1 MYVTYALQDAGKE
14 DDVPGAGHGFV
25 SAFDLQGNF
34 LGRVGS
40 AGSLNSPWGL
50 AIAPASFGLFAGNLL
65 VGNFGDGTISVFDT
79 STFLFL
85 GQLLGT
91 DSKPLAIDGL
101 WGLMPGGGAGNA
113 GSAESVYFSAG
124 PLDETH
130 GLFGVISSAVP
141 EPASASLLGFG
152 LAGLAALRRRRP
164 D

>member
-1 MYVTYALQDAGKE
+1 MRCRTPARKTTCRGRATGS
-14 DDVPGAGHGFV
+14 
-25 SAFDLQGNF
+25 SAPSICRDF

-91 DSKPLAIDGL
+91 DNKPLAIHGL
-101 WGLMPGGGAGNA
+101 WALMPGGGAGNA
-113 GSAESVYFSAG
+113 SSAESVYFSAG

-152 LAGLAALRRRRP
+152 LGLAALRRRRP